1 MTEISPLARELRLA
15 REAAGVSIEKAAEM
29 MNVSASL
36 ISQVERGKVPV
47 SKTYARAAQ
56 IFPPA
61 DGYWQRMQED
71 GLRRPVMSEW
81 LRAWLEIETQADA
94 IRWYEPL
101 LVPGLLQVQ
110 GYARQLFR
118 AEDKV
123 QLRMARQEIFARD
136 ELPDAVFIVDE
147 AALRSHL
154 CEPSVMAE
162 QLQHLTEIPA
172 AVVQVLPAETD
183 IPASLGGPFVLATVG
198 GRQYAHLDTPGRG
211 FVVEDREVI
220 SLLQQ
225 KWDMLGREALPLRQ
239 SRDLILRVADEW
251 KNAS

>member
-61 DGYWQRMQED
+61 EGYWQRMQED
-71 GLRRPVMSEW
+71 ALRRPVISEW
-81 LRAWLEIETQADA
+81 LRSWLEIETQADT

-101 LVPGLLQVQ
+101 LVPGLLQVE
-110 GYARQLFR
+110 GYARELLDTEEQVR
-118 AEDKV
+118 A
-123 QLRMARQEIFARD
+123 RMARKEVFTRD
-136 ELPDAVFIVDE
+136 HPPDAVFIIDE
-147 AALRSHL
+147 AVLGSHL
-154 CEPSVMAE
+154 CKPAVMVE
-162 QLQHLTEIPA
+162 QLQHLLEAP
-172 AVVQVLPAETD
+172 AVVQVVPAETD
-183 IPASLGGPFVLATVG
+183 IPAGLSGAFVVATVG
-198 GRQYAHLDTPGRG
+198 ERQFAFLTAPGRG
-211 FVVEDREVI
+211 FVLEDRAVI
-220 SLLQQ
+220 SQEHRN
-225 KWDMLGREALPLRQ
+225 WDVLGREALTPRQ
-239 SRDLILRVADEW
+239 SRDLILRVAEEW